1 MPGSGPAELQG
12 TEKCPPARHCPRV
25 EGMAF
30 HSPGG
35 PSASETTSVPQG
47 GAYGKA
53 GGQQNEASLDKIYLA
68 SETGMRR

>member
-12 TEKCPPARHCPRV
+12 TEKCPPARQCPHV

-47 GAYGKA
+47 GAYEKA
-53 GGQQNEASLDKIYLA
+53 GGQ
-68 SETGMRR
+68 